1 MNYTN
6 ANDGLWIQVSCE
18 GDEQSRVLYL
28 HTWWG
33 NDICTNYT
41 KATEILLKW
50 F

>member
-18 GDEQSRVLYL
+18 GDEQSLIFTPDKGMIFVL
-28 HTWWG
+28 
-33 NDICTNYT
+33 I
-41 KATEILLKW
+41 IQRQQVLLKR